1 MQCNENGD
9 AWCVNK
15 NRQEWEAWKIIHPE
29 NTSIMTSSHL
39 CAISL
44 TTTGAI
50 ITPLLGLAAG
60 ALVPVAMSTFGTVV
74 AGVGTFHAPLAAGG
88 CAAILQ
94 VSPATLHTGRAAA
107 AGAFAGAMLSSF
119 ITKSK
124 QIGFVL
130 VVKQIPVVDNI
141 SLHLAKLAKFSF
153 LLGRIHIHV
162 PLQG

>member
-124 QIGFVL
+124 
-130 VVKQIPVVDNI
+130 
-141 SLHLAKLAKFSF
+141 
-153 LLGRIHIHV
+153 
-162 PLQG
+162 